1 MQSGPQPPTD
11 DVVED
16 DGGMFSEINI
26 TPLTDVFLVLLIIF
40 MVVSSSMVEAE
51 KQAAQAKNL
60 LSERALS
67 VLTPQ
72 GTGDSPLIPK
82 DIVISVAPDATIY
95 LEGDTFPIEQLVAK
109 LKAVERGAAAT
120 RVVVRGDQEAQYKLV
135 WQVIRAAQAAGFEDV
150 ALASRAPGSAP

>member
-1 MQSGPQPPTD
+1 MQTGPASPVD
-11 DVVED
+11 DPEEE
-16 DGGMFSEINI
+16 GLFSEINI

-60 LSERALS
+60 VSERALS
-67 VLTPQ
+67 VMTPE

-82 DIVISVAPDATIY
+82 DIVISVTPDGTIY
-95 LEGDTFPIEQLVAK
+95 LEGETFPIAALAER
-109 LKAVERGAAAT
+109 LKTVERGAAGT

-135 WQVIRAAQAAGFEDV
+135 WQVIRAAQAAGFPDV
-150 ALASRAPGSAP
+150 ALASRAGEK

>member
-1 MQSGPQPPTD
+1 MQSGPQSTAD
-11 DVVED
+11 DVDD
-16 DGGMFSEINI
+16 DGGAMFAEINI

-60 LSERALS
+60 VSERALS

-82 DIVISVAPDATIY
+82 DVVVSVTPDGTIF
-95 LEGDTFPIEQLVAK
+95 LEGETFPIAELAER
-109 LKAVERGAAAT
+109 LKTVERGAAAT

-135 WQVIRAAQAAGFEDV
+135 WQVIRASQAAGFEDV
-150 ALASRAPGSAP
+150 ALASRAATSP

>member
-1 MQSGPQPPTD
+1 M
-11 DVVED
+11 
-16 DGGMFSEINI
+16 
-26 TPLTDVFLVLLIIF
+26 
-40 MVVSSSMVEAE
+40 
-51 KQAAQAKNL
+51 
-60 LSERALS
+60 
-67 VLTPQ
+67 LTPQ

>member
-1 MQSGPQPPTD
+1 MQSGPHPPID
-11 DVVED
+11 DVVDD

-82 DIVISVAPDATIY
+82 DIVISVAPDGTIY
-95 LEGDTFPIEQLVAK
+95 LEGDTFPIDQLLVK
-109 LKAVERGAAAT
+109 LRAVEKGAAAT

-150 ALASRAPGSAP
+150 ALASRAAGSAP

>member
-1 MQSGPQPPTD
+1 MQSGPQSTG
-11 DVVED
+11 ED
-16 DGGMFSEINI
+16 DGEDVAIFSEINI

-40 MVVSSSMVEAE
+40 MVVSSSLVEAE
-51 KQAAQAKNL
+51 RQATEAKNL

-82 DIVISVAPDATIY
+82 DIVISVSPDGTIF
-95 LEGDTFPIEQLVAK
+95 LEGETFPIAALTERLQ
-109 LKAVERGAAAT
+109 AVERGATAT

-135 WQVIRAAQAAGFEDV
+135 WQVIRAAQSAGFEDV
-150 ALASRAPGSAP
+150 ALASRSLSSP

>member
-1 MQSGPQPPTD
+1 MQSGPQPTPDDTD
-11 DVVED
+11 DD
-16 DGGMFSEINI
+16 AGGMFSDINV

-51 KQAAQAKNL
+51 KQATQAKNL
-60 LSERALS
+60 LSERALT
-67 VLTPQ
+67 VMTPQ

-82 DIVISVAPDATIY
+82 DIVISVSPDGTIF
-95 LEGDTFPIEQLVAK
+95 LEGDTFPIADLKTK
-109 LKAVERGAAAT
+109 LEAVQKGAAGT

-150 ALASRAPGSAP
+150 ALASRSASGG

>member
-1 MQSGPQPPTD
+1 MQSGPQSTAD
-11 DVVED
+11 DID
-16 DGGMFSEINI
+16 DDAGAMFAEINI

-60 LSERALS
+60 VSERALS

-82 DIVISVAPDATIY
+82 DVVVSVTPDGTIF
-95 LEGDTFPIEQLVAK
+95 LEGDTFPIAELAER
-109 LKAVERGAAAT
+109 LRTVERGAAAT

-135 WQVIRAAQAAGFEDV
+135 WQVIRASQAAGFEDV
-150 ALASRAPGSAP
+150 ALASRSATTP

>member
-1 MQSGPQPPTD
+1 MQSGPQQTAEEGD
-11 DVVED
+11 D
-16 DGGMFSEINI
+16 DGGMFAEINI

-40 MVVSSSMVEAE
+40 MVVSSSLVEAE
-51 KQAAQAKNL
+51 RQATEARNL

-82 DIVISVAPDATIY
+82 DIVISVSPDGTIF
-95 LEGDTFPIEQLVAK
+95 LEGESFPIASLTERLRT
-109 LKAVERGAAAT
+109 VERGATGT

-135 WQVIRAAQAAGFEDV
+135 WQVIRAAQSAGFEDV
-150 ALASRAPGSAP
+150 ALASRTQTTP

>member
-1 MQSGPQPPTD
+1 MQSGPAPAT
-11 DVVED
+11 ED
-16 DGGMFSEINI
+16 DAEGESIFAEINI

-60 LSERALS
+60 VSERALS
-67 VLTPQ
+67 VLTPE

-82 DIVISVAPDATIY
+82 DIVISVTPDGTIY
-95 LEGDTFPIEQLVAK
+95 LEGDTFPIAELGVK
-109 LKAVERGAAAT
+109 LKEVEKGAAAT

-135 WQVIRAAQAAGFEDV
+135 WQVIRAAQSAGFEDV
-150 ALASRAPGSAP
+150 ALASRAGGP

>member
-1 MQSGPQPPTD
+1 MQSGPSSTADEDAD
-11 DVVED
+11 DTAL
-16 DGGMFSEINI
+16 FSEINI

-40 MVVSSSMVEAE
+40 MVVSSSLVEAE
-51 KQAAQAKNL
+51 RQATEAKNL

-82 DIVISVAPDATIY
+82 DIVISVSPDGTIF
-95 LEGDTFPIEQLVAK
+95 LEGETFPIAVLAERLR
-109 LKAVERGAAAT
+109 AVEKGATAT

-135 WQVIRAAQAAGFEDV
+135 WQVIRAAQSAGFEDV
-150 ALASRAPGSAP
+150 ALASRALSGP